1 MVEPSISAQT
11 PMSMM
16 PTTNGAHSVCVIFN
30 PVAGRRRAR
39 QRLEAMAPTWRSKV
53 ELWPTERPG
62 HAVEL
67 GRCASERGFE
77 IIAAAGGDGTVHEVA
92 NGVLQSGRTDVCFAV
107 LPLGSADDY
116 AYSLSQDLESA
127 RVDTTH
133 ARHVDVGVIRTDQGV
148 ERYFVCCL
156 GLGFGPCVTVE
167 SRRVRW
173 LQGQLLY
180 GFAALRAIWN
190 HWGHLDLTATLDG
203 QPLAA
208 DRTLMI
214 SVMLGRREGGFVMAP
229 QARLDDGCF
238 DLLHVGEL
246 TRWEALRLIPSLSS
260 SGPPRDHPKLG
271 FHQGRRLVVESQQPL
286 VIHTDGEILARK
298 EDRIHRVEVDLLPL
312 RLLVRL
318 GLDGI
323 GS

>member
-1 MVEPSISAQT
+1 
-11 PMSMM
+11 MS
-16 PTTNGAHSVCVIFN
+16 TTLATNESPSVCVIFN

-39 QRLEAMAPTWRSKV
+39 QRLAALAPSWRSKV

-67 GRCASERGFE
+67 GRCAAERGFR
-77 IIAAAGGDGTVHEVA
+77 IVAAAGGDGTVHEVA
-92 NGVLQSGRTDVCFAV
+92 NGVLQAGRPEVCFAV

-116 AYSLSQDLESA
+116 AYTLRQDHDGPAADSTSA
-127 RVDTTH
+127 R
-133 ARHVDVGVIRTDQGV
+133 RVDVGVIRTDQGV
-148 ERYFVCCL
+148 ERFFLCCL

-167 SRRVRW
+167 SQRVRW

-180 GFAALRAIWN
+180 GFAALRAIWH
-190 HWGHLDLTATLDG
+190 HWGYLDLAAKLDG
-203 QPLAA
+203 EPLAV

-229 QARLDDGCF
+229 QARLDDGWF
-238 DLLHVGEL
+238 DLIHAGEL
-246 TRWEALRLIPSLSS
+246 TRWEALRLIPSLST
-260 SGPPRDHPKLG
+260 SGPPRDHPKLA
-271 FHQGRRLVVESQQPL
+271 FHQGRHLEVESKQPL
-286 VIHTDGEILARK
+286 AIHADGEILCRK
-298 EDRIHRVEVDLLPL
+298 EDQVHRVEVDLLPL

-323 GS
+323 V